1 MYYGYSKKATSYIAA
16 VAVALI
22 VATVVLSISGAP
34 PKTYDSI
41 AYEKKGITVVL
52 DAGHG
57 GEDPG
62 AIGVSGAY
70 EKDLNLAITLNI
82 SSQLKE
88 AGINV
93 ILTREDDRLLYKPE
107 ENIKGLKKISD
118 LKNRVALANA
128 EENAIL
134 VSIHMNSYT
143 DPRYSG
149 LQVWYSENSADSPA
163 LAELI
168 QNNNR
173 TKLQSDNHRKIK
185 GAGSSIFLL
194 DKINAPAVLVEC
206 GFLSNVAEAKQF
218 EDYEYKK
225 QVAFIICCSIIEF
238 LYVED
243 QGN

>member
-118 LKNRVALANA
+118 LKNRVAIANA

-134 VSIHMNSYT
+134 VSIHMNSYGKE
-143 DPRYSG
+143 SCFG
-149 LQVWYSENSADSPA
+149 LQTYYGKENGSSALANAIQASVKSHVQPANKRSVKYGEGLYLLENS
-163 LAELI
+163 E
-168 QNNNR
+168 
-173 TKLQSDNHRKIK
+173 H
-185 GAGSSIFLL
+185 
-194 DKINAPAVLVEC
+194 PAVIVEC
-206 GFLSNVAEAKQF
+206 GFITNGEECRKLSQK
-218 EDYEYKK
+218 EYQKELSFSI
-225 QVAFIICCSIIEF
+225 VCGIIE
-238 LYVED
+238 YINNIHPGD
-243 QGN
+243 G